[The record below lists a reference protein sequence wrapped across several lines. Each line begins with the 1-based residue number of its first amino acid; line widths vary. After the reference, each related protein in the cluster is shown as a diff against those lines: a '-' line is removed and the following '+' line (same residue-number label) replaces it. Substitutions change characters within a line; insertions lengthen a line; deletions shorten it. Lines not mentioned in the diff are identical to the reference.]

1 MVVLKMDTSGL
12 LFVNAPICVDPGL
25 PVWGAFV
32 DLADPGREWVL
43 TRSLLYR
50 SRLLGL
56 NRPIVPIPVQVVS
69 SAHAADQV

>member
-12 LFVNAPICVDPGL
+12 LFVNTPICVDSGL

-56 NRPIVPIPVQVVS
+56 NRPNISV
-69 SAHAADQV
+69 AEAADEV